1 MKQIKEYVDQIAEEL
16 ESAKDYGE
24 KALWYKSKGNNA
36 RYTKYKEMAQQE
48 LSHADGLHT
57 MAVEDIQSLE
67 KTFPNPPEEMMDAW
81 IKSHNKFIE
90 KTAWIKQILA
100 M

>member
-1 MKQIKEYVDQIAEEL
+1 MKKIKEYVEKIAEEL
-16 ESAKDYGE
+16 EDAKDYGE
-24 KALWYKSKGNNA
+24 KALWFKSKGNNG
-36 RYTKYKEMAQQE
+36 RYVKYKEMATQE
-48 LSHADGLHT
+48 LAHADNLHS
-57 MAVEDIQSLE
+57 MAVEDIHELE